1 MTLTTLR
8 LGVIVAVLMACS
20 APVQAIDPPDNLD
33 GPPFT
38 TCHTWA
44 IMDGETGEVLWGQ
57 EADTPRKSASTT
69 KMMCAY
75 VVLTLAEEYPEILD
89 EMVTF
94 SILADNTDGSTADIN
109 RGESLPVREC
119 LYGLMLPSGNDAGN
133 ALAEHFNDRFEP
145 PDYPSEITNPST
157 PEGFPTRA
165 NFIAEMNRT
174 AQRLGMVNTFYRSSF
189 GDGGDENDRTT
200 TAHDLLILARAGLQN
215 ERFATYVST
224 PRYATTVNTPN
235 GGTREVEWVN
245 TNQLLGIE
253 GYDGVKT
260 GTTDQAGA
268 CLVSSGRRGDDHI
281 LVAVLGSQSGD
292 ARYVD
297 SRNLYRW
304 AWIQRGHSD

>member
-1 MTLTTLR
+1 MNWAILR
-8 LGVIVAVLMACS
+8 IGVIALVLFSSVGLVRAV
-20 APVQAIDPPDNLD
+20 DPPDSLD

-44 IMDGETGEVLWGQ
+44 IMDGETGEILWGL

-69 KMMCAY
+69 KIMCAF
-75 VVLTLAEEYPEILD
+75 VVLTLAESQPEILD

-94 SILADNTDGSTADIN
+94 SILADNTDGSTADVN
-109 RGESLPVREC
+109 RGESLPVWEC

-133 ALAEHFNDRFEP
+133 ALAEHFNGRFDP
-145 PDYPSEITNPST
+145 PDYPAEITNPST
-157 PEGFPTRA
+157 AENFSTRA

-174 AQRLGMVNTFYRSSF
+174 AQRLGMENTFYRSSF

-200 TAHDLLILARAGLQN
+200 TAHDLLVLARAGLQN

-224 PRYATTVNTPN
+224 PRYATTVNTPD
-235 GGTREVEWVN
+235 GGTREVEWIN

-260 GTTDQAGA
+260 GTTDQAGS

-281 LVAVLGSQSGD
+281 LIAVLGATSGD

-304 AWIQRGHSD
+304 AWIQRGHEE